1 MTANLQINL
10 KMTKP
15 VKVNVN
21 KQEVTNYLMK
31 KKMKLTVNLNKTDT
45 INLVM
50 KKWSVKLVKVSP
62 SPTISLTRSILCCT
76 TCFFFLSGGGSVW
89 AMGLG
94 HLLCGGCLQGMRCC
108 RVCGGRGAQGV
119 FLQWGGTMICK
130 QYFILHISSINE
142 STY

>member
-45 INLVM
+45 NNLVM
-50 KKWSVKLVKVSP
+50 K
-62 SPTISLTRSILCCT
+62 
-76 TCFFFLSGGGSVW
+76 
-89 AMGLG
+89 
-94 HLLCGGCLQGMRCC
+94 
-108 RVCGGRGAQGV
+108 
-119 FLQWGGTMICK
+119 
-130 QYFILHISSINE
+130 N
-142 STY
+142 